1 MHLRGCGEEQVNA
14 VIDGLKQYGF
24 SILIPLHC
32 TGTLATARMR
42 MAFGEAA
49 SWRKPEKAFSSRK
62 KRQKTGPEDEKETGP
77 GAQGNMIHIQT
88 EVDA

>member
-42 MAFGEAA
+42 MAFGKSCLMAEAGK
-49 SWRKPEKAFSSRK
+49 SFLIPE
-62 KRQKTGPEDEKETGP
+62 EETGNRP
-77 GAQGNMIHIQT
+77 RG
-88 EVDA
+88 